1 MLLVHG
7 MLGGRAL
14 WTANLEALRA
24 VVTPVVVELYGHGRS
39 PSPDDAAAYTPD
51 AYLEAFEQVRTE
63 VVQAERW
70 YLMGQSLGAAL
81 TLRYALAHPDR
92 VLGHVFTNSA
102 SGLADAAWCESVAAN
117 VASSA
122 ERLMDKGVE
131 SLVETKLNPARS
143 HRVVASVRAAL
154 AADEPLFETR
164 GIAGTMRWTTPKETL
179 RGRLQE
185 NVAPVLLLSGT
196 REQSFA
202 EPTAYAEG
210 EMANLTVVRVD
221 AGHSPNA
228 ERPEEFNRLV
238 TDFVRATA

>member
-7 MLGGRAL
+7 MLGGRTL
-14 WTANLEALRA
+14 WTENLEALRT
-24 VVTPVVVELYGHGRS
+24 VVRPVIVELYGHGRS
-39 PSPDDAAAYTPD
+39 PSPEAATDYTPA
-51 AYLEAFEQVRTE
+51 AYLEAFERVRTE

-70 YLMGQSLGAAL
+70 YLLGQSLGAAL

-92 VLGHVFTNSA
+92 VIGHVFTNSA
-102 SGLADAAWCESVAAN
+102 SGLADAAWCESVVAN

-122 ERLMDKGVE
+122 ERLLDKGVG

-143 HRVVASVRAAL
+143 HRVVPSVRAAL
-154 AADEPLFETR
+154 AADEPLFESR

-185 NVAPVLLLSGT
+185 NVPPVLLVSGT

-228 ERPEEFNRLV
+228 ERPDEFNRLV